1 MTAWAERVINGVLDV
16 VEGAQRLDR
25 MTASFGEVASF
36 EVHCEMPGDGWT
48 LVEAID
54 AADPTEPGF
63 LTSGAD
69 PGGLT
74 PTGRMHNLRRT
85 RIEHAR
91 AYWRRYYRQVRK
103 PRKEAAAP

>member
-1 MTAWAERVINGVLDV
+1 VTAWAERVITGVLDV

-36 EVHCEMPGDGWT
+36 EVHCELPSGWT

-63 LTSGAD
+63 LTSGSD
-69 PGGLT
+69 PGGLS
-74 PTGRMHNLRRT
+74 PTGRMHARRAT